1 MARGGARPGAGR
13 KKKPAELK
21 VLEGTWR
28 RDRDGARPQPVAAPE
43 GLVEFPEPPA
53 HLTRDQVALWKN
65 LRSHC
70 GGWVKPGDWLA
81 VNGVVSIFERLRL
94 VQRTY
99 EARRGKKNAVSLDEV
114 VNLEVKLWKELR
126 GYLAILGLS
135 PADRAKVAPKA
146 PAAAPKKSK
155 WDGIISG
162 VR

>member
-1 MARGGARPGAGR
+1 MPRGGARPGAGR
-13 KKKPAELK
+13 KKKPDELK

-28 RDRDGARPQPVAAPE
+28 KDRDGDRPPSVAPD
-43 GLVEFPEPPA
+43 GLVEFPEPPK
-53 HLTRDQVALWKN
+53 HLTPAQRDLWN
-65 LRSHC
+65 DLRRHC

-81 VNGVVSIFERLRL
+81 VNGVVSIFERLCL
-94 VQRTY
+94 TQRTY
-99 EARRGKKNAVSLDEV
+99 EARRGKKNPMSLDAV
-114 VNLEVKLWKELR
+114 VNLEVKLWRELR

-146 PAAAPKKSK
+146 PAAAKKASK